1 MQIPQ
6 IFPHFLQFP
15 AQKEY
20 PMSRMT
26 KPLLAVVIV
35 LSLVAPFSWAGGSSE
50 KNAAP
55 KTQGAPSAQ
64 TQAAQPAPPANP
76 YFTGDGGKGRSITIL
91 PPKGV
96 GLAENQ
102 AYLPNFVANELVSNF
117 GGFSAMTLFD
127 RVNNQKQYDELLSG
141 FYSDDDAAG
150 LDLGHLASTDYMLL
164 GDITRTTSGFAL
176 QLTVNS
182 NSDKTTAASYSG
194 TVTIDDLNNLTG
206 VRRASLDLLQKMGV
220 QVTERGRAEL
230 GMAATTER
238 VNAQTAAARG
248 IVAQQ
253 LGNTAEALAQ
263 FYQAAAYDNTLSEAA
278 ARANTMSASVR
289 TGSMGANIR
298 NDIAWRDEWVKI
310 LADAQTALRNIPR
323 PPPIQPPSPPQ
334 QIVVAQ
340 ILAPDPNFQ
349 QGTIDYNA
357 RTVMLS
363 VSYDVSRSLFT
374 VPYPPEYKAAWDA
387 YRAAF
392 MAGDTAYRNVYNRIV
407 TDLNAGLD
415 ATRRNADWKL
425 ARLNY
430 TSGGTPATPQAP
442 RSGEV
447 TVSAAVELLNDQGRV
462 IGNAGRAAMLG
473 RFGFRDWDT
482 ILIERGNIQQFT
494 FTVKADDISDQMSLR
509 FTAAASPASNNI
521 VQVMTFAELKAA
533 RPDLRLTT
541 PDEFNNTFEFEIKY
555 GEITGYHGN
564 RKTIVIPGYVKGEA
578 VTAIGDRAFFNNQLT
593 SVTIPNSVTT
603 IRDNAFL
610 RNLLTSVIIPDSVT
624 TIGASAFAGNQLTS
638 VTIGNSVTTIG
649 ASAFALNRLTSV
661 TIGNSVTTIRDN
673 AFLRNLLTS
682 VIIPDSV
689 TTIGVNA
696 FAFNRLTSV
705 TIGNSVTTIGYS
717 AFSNNQLTSVTIGN
731 SVTTIGGFAFYGNNK
746 LTSVTIGANVSMQ
759 KDSFDNNFT
768 NFYNKNGKKAGT
780 YTYSNQKWTYKP

>member
-1 MQIPQ
+1 
-6 IFPHFLQFP
+6 
-15 AQKEY
+15 
-20 PMSRMT
+20 MSRMT
-26 KPLLAVVIV
+26 KPLIAVVAV
-35 LSLVAPFSWAGGSSE
+35 MLFVAPFSWAGGSSD
-50 KNAAP
+50 KTPAP
-55 KTQGAPSAQ
+55 KTQDAPSAQ

-141 FYSDDDAAG
+141 FYADNDKAG

-176 QLTVNS
+176 QLTVNR
-182 NSDKTTAASYSG
+182 NSDKTTAAAYSG

-263 FYQAAAYDNTLSEAA
+263 FYQAAAYDNTLSEAV

-340 ILAPDPNFQ
+340 ILAPDPDFQ
-349 QGTIDYNA
+349 QGAIDYNA
-357 RTVMLS
+357 RTVVLS

-387 YRAAF
+387 YRTAF

-425 ARLNY
+425 AKLN
-430 TSGGTPATPQAP
+430 TISGGTPVTPQPP

-447 TVSAAVELLNDQGRV
+447 TVSAVVELLNDQGRV
-462 IGNAGRAAMLG
+462 IGNAGAFTLG
-473 RFGFRDWDT
+473 RFRFREWDT
-482 ILIERGNIQQFT
+482 ALMQRADIRRFA

-509 FTAAASPASNNI
+509 FTAAASPAPNNI
-521 VQVMTFAELKAA
+521 VQVMTFTELKAA
-533 RPDLRLTT
+533 RLDLMLTT
-541 PDEFNNTFEFEIKY
+541 PGAVTPVTQQTRADFIIQGSMITEYRGNSNTV
-555 GEITGYHGN
+555 
-564 RKTIVIPGYVKGEA
+564 VIPYG
-578 VTAIGDRAFFNNQLT
+578 VTAIGYRAFFNKGLT
-593 SVTIPNSVTT
+593 SVTIPNSVTIIEKEAFYGNSLTYVT
-603 IRDNAFL
+603 IPNSVTYIGDNAFA
-610 RNLLTSVIIPDSVT
+610 RNRLLTGVI
-624 TIGASAFAGNQLTS
+624 
-638 VTIGNSVTTIG
+638 IGNSVTSIG
-649 ASAFALNRLTSV
+649 SFVFN
-661 TIGNSVTTIRDN
+661 GNY
-673 AFLRNLLTS
+673 LLTS
-682 VIIPDSV
+682 I
-689 TTIGVNA
+689 
-696 FAFNRLTSV
+696 
-705 TIGNSVTTIGYS
+705 
-717 AFSNNQLTSVTIGN
+717 
-731 SVTTIGGFAFYGNNK
+731 
-746 LTSVTIGANVSMQ
+746 TIGANVTIA
-759 KDSFDNNFT
+759 T
-768 NFYNKNGKKAGT
+768 NAFEQSTGFETFYNRNSRRAGT
-780 YTYSNQKWTYKP
+780 YTWDNMRRQWSYSPR